1 MAKNHEDAAVPKP
14 VVFRITVGVTGH
26 RKIPDSESVRSSI
39 HQVLEHVSQRY
50 QIQGPGEI
58 SFCVLTPLAEGA
70 DCIVADE
77 ILSGSRFNDPTIKVV
92 LPLTVDDYRRD
103 FTSAES
109 RNYFE
114 NLMEKARATLTL
126 RNQSIEEVYTDVTSN
141 SDPVA
146 EARRLAYED
155 VGRFVVDH
163 CDILIALW
171 DGEKARGKG
180 GTADIVSYAA
190 KTCCPTYIINPYAPE
205 NIQTPDLAD
214 QVNPFSGLDRSFSAV
229 NGFNRQLADFGE
241 YSGHV
246 QSLYQDMFQMP
257 PESINRAIPDDTK
270 KAVKTLLMPY
280 YAVASA
286 TAKSYQR
293 SYCYVGLTAFWL
305 AFAAVLTI
313 GIGVILFNS
322 EPVFFAIELFILI
335 TISLMIL
342 YADRFIRSHKK
353 WMQYRFLT
361 ERIRS
366 AFFLACCGT
375 PLQPFHI
382 PRRAAGQSNPDAWM
396 TLVFEEI
403 WSALP
408 PLPPI
413 TEKNFD
419 TLGDFIRR
427 RWIDDQLEF
436 HRRTIQTNEQR
447 SHLLERLGS
456 GIFYIAIGAAA
467 THLVLAYLF
476 ASFHDWTTAHGL
488 TLAALILPALA
499 ATIEAIR
506 SHREYKRLAIRS
518 ARISFELQ
526 RLKTRLKCLS
536 PDKLKGVVDDMTALM
551 CSDGQGWPT
560 MMGMAE
566 LHVVV

>member
-1 MAKNHEDAAVPKP
+1 MAISYVAAAVPKP
-14 VVFRITVGVTGH
+14 VAFRITVGVTGH
-26 RKIPDSESVRSSI
+26 RKIPDSESLRNSI
-39 HQVLEHVSQRY
+39 HRVLESVAQRY
-50 QIQGPGEI
+50 KSPASSEI
-58 SFCVLTPLAEGA
+58 RFCALTPLAEGA

-77 ILSGSRFNDPTIKVV
+77 ILSGSRFDDPTIKVV
-92 LPLTVDDYRRD
+92 LPLTVEDYRRD
-103 FTSAES
+103 FTSAEA
-109 RNYFE
+109 RNTFE
-114 NLMEKARATLTL
+114 SLMGKARVRLTL
-126 RNQSIEEVYTDVTSN
+126 RSQSIEAEYADVPSN
-141 SDPVA
+141 A
-146 EARRLAYED
+146 AAIAAARGQAYED

-163 CDILIALW
+163 CDVLIALW
-171 DGEKARGKG
+171 DGQKARGKG
-180 GTADIVSYAA
+180 GTADIVSYAE
-190 KTCCPTYIINPYAPE
+190 KTCCPIYIINPHAPE
-205 NIQTPDLAD
+205 HIQPPDLAD
-214 QVNPFSGLDRSFSAV
+214 QTNAFSGLDRSFSAV
-229 NGFNRQLADFGE
+229 NAFNRRLADLGGDAE
-241 YSGHV
+241 YV
-246 QSLYQDMFQMP
+246 QNLYQDMFQTP
-257 PESINRAIPDDTK
+257 PESINRAIADDTK
-270 KAVKTLLMPY
+270 ETVKNLLMPY

-293 SYCYVGLTAFWL
+293 IYRYVGLIAFWL

-313 GIGVILFNS
+313 GTGVIFFHS
-322 EPVFFAIELFILI
+322 EPVFFAIEFFILI

-366 AFFLACCGT
+366 AFFLASCGT
-375 PLQPFHI
+375 SLQPFHI

-396 TLVFEEI
+396 TLVFDEI

-408 PLPPI
+408 PLTPI

-419 TLGDFIRR
+419 ALGGFIGR

-436 HRRTIQTNEQR
+436 HRRTIRTNEHR

-467 THLVLAYLF
+467 THLALAYLF

-506 SHREYKRLAIRS
+506 SHREYKRLAVRS
-518 ARISFELQ
+518 ARISVELQ
-526 RLKTRLKCLS
+526 RLKNRLKALS
-536 PDKLKGVVDDMTALM
+536 PDKLKGVVEDMTALM
-551 CSDGQGWPT
+551 WSEGQEWLT